1 MEINRTFT
9 YYVSTFKTNPT
20 EELYLTGGN
29 SRLKNLPQ
37 FLVHNL
43 QGLKKVEPLNV
54 LKAAKTWKDNAV
66 FKQELVM
73 EQAAPHLACAF
84 GLCLG
89 SGGKINLLPA
99 KEKLEQKAA
108 FLSIILK
115 ISFPLILSLNLL
127 YYAVCFIGARN
138 YNKFITAT
146 AREVKKLAPAA
157 TKAREYLEIK
167 TKLDQ
172 RKKLLEQASG
182 SQPLWYGVFKELSTI
197 TPKEVIL
204 SKITVVEN
212 KEPKELRL
220 AGKIFSKYTLWI
232 WSSPNI

>member
-1 MEINRTFT
+1 
-9 YYVSTFKTNPT
+9 
-20 EELYLTGGN
+20 
-29 SRLKNLPQ
+29 
-37 FLVHNL
+37 
-43 QGLKKVEPLNV
+43 
-54 LKAAKTWKDNAV
+54 
-66 FKQELVM
+66 M
-73 EQAAPHLACAF
+73 EQAAPHLSCAF

-99 KEKLEQKAA
+99 KEKLEQQAA

-127 YYAVCFIGARN
+127 YYAVSFTGARN
-138 YNKFITAT
+138 YKKLIKDTT
-146 AREVKKLAPAA
+146 YEIKKLAPSSA
-157 TKAREYLEIK
+157 KAREYLEIK
-167 TKLDQ
+167 TRLDE

-182 SQPLWYGVFKELSTI
+182 SQPLWYSVFKELSNI

-220 AGKIFSKYTLWI
+220 AGKIFSKYTLVDLELSQYLMVLGDSPFFSKVYLV
-232 WSSPNI
+232 SSEQDMYSPIPAANFEVVCRMKY